1 MNSNLFQ
8 TILTALLTL
17 CGVATTILLS
27 FGCTQDVAG
36 AINCAASTAPT
47 WLAPYLVIAASALGI
62 VKLITGAITGK
73 LVAPTAVISTSGA
86 SGTVHPDVVAK

>member
-8 TILTALLTL
+8 TILTVLLTL

-27 FGCTQDVAG
+27 FGCTQDAAG
-36 AINCAASTAPT
+36 AVSCAASSAST

-62 VKLITGAITGK
+62 VKLITGAFTGK
-73 LVAPTAVISTSGA
+73 LMLPTVAVTKSGA
-86 SGTVHPDVVAK
+86 AGTVHPDAMAK